1 MDVLQGNY
9 YNKKQ
14 DKKSGKKLEQKKG
27 SIKRGNSNKNSNFPE
42 VHRKIFEYMLI
53 RPEIFLVRI

>member
-1 MDVLQGNY
+1 MFCLMQSMDVLQGNY

-27 SIKRGNSNKNSNFPE
+27 SIK
-42 VHRKIFEYMLI
+42 IM
-53 RPEIFLVRI
+53 